1 MIVAFVALALLL
13 CMTDRETGYIPT
25 LIWCSML
32 AASVW
37 PKQSVLAFLNYFA
50 GSKWLVYLGERS
62 YSVYVVHMLPLY
74 VGVYFL
80 NRYELSSGTYAIILV
95 AYCLIT
101 TFLLSIFAHAIIE
114 RPGILLGSRLAKS
127 LAVRQESRKQ
137 LNEPT
142 GSSLLRLEFNELQK
156 ARPDIFSCA
165 QARNSRM
172 APPVVRSSTFSTVLL
187 LYVAD
192 TLRAEF
198 ACRDRQ

>member
-1 MIVAFVALALLL
+1 
-13 CMTDRETGYIPT
+13 
-25 LIWCSML
+25 
-32 AASVW
+32 
-37 PKQSVLAFLNYFA
+37 
-50 GSKWLVYLGERS
+50 
-62 YSVYVVHMLPLY
+62 MLPLY

-142 GSSLLRLEFNELQK
+142 GSSLLRLEFQRAAESPARYLQ
-156 ARPDIFSCA
+156 
-165 QARNSRM
+165 
-172 APPVVRSSTFSTVLL
+172 
-187 LYVAD
+187 
-192 TLRAEF
+192 LRAS
-198 ACRDRQ
+198 